1 MATFTFFRSFKNL
14 IGDASSVSG
23 GSGNFD
29 FNSDTFRWVL
39 TNDAPSVTGWTALSD
54 VTNQLSGNGYPA
66 GGATAGS
73 PSWTLDGTGY
83 VFSAADTVFT
93 STGSMGPFRYAV
105 LYDDTLTT
113 PADPLIG
120 YLDNGSSITVT
131 SGNTFTIDVGANGIF
146 KLD

>member
-1 MATFTFFRSFKNL
+1 MATFTFYRNFKNL

-29 FNSDTFRWVL
+29 FNSDTFKWAL
-39 TNDAPSVTGWTALSD
+39 TNAAPNVTSHSVLAD
-54 VTNQLSGNGYPA
+54 VTQISGNGYPA
-66 GGATAGS
+66 GGATAS
-73 PSWTLDGTGY
+73 TPTWTLDGTGY

-93 STGSMGPFRYAV
+93 SSGNMGPFRYAV

-113 PADPLIG
+113 PVDPLIG
-120 YLDNGSSITVT
+120 YLDNGSEITVT